1 MFEEELILFSFVK
14 GGVRARGAKGGLPQI
29 FEPPSFWRQQEK
41 IGAKPVFKD
50 VFMFFYYYYFFLSFF
65 FMFDVFFIFIIILLF
80 FMFFSFNLKSAQYSS
95 YSGCLARD
103 EFLVILGRVS
113 YVILHICIFLL
124 FGTALAGMGY
134 FRS

>member
-1 MFEEELILFSFVK
+1 MFQEELILCSFVK

-41 IGAKPVFKD
+41 IWAEPVFKD
-50 VFMFFYYYYFFLSFF
+50 VFMFFFLLLLFIFLFFLCFMYFLCLLLFYYFSCFL
-65 FMFDVFFIFIIILLF
+65 
-80 FMFFSFNLKSAQYSS
+80 SFNLKSVQYSS

-103 EFLVILGRVS
+103 EFLVILGRL